1 MGEQGSGDKGG
12 HLGDN
17 TGDGGATDATAA
29 ADILR
34 TGRSASAGR
43 DVVAGRD
50 IGSGRDVGAW
60 GGILFQFWTTDSTT
74 DAGKGEDP
82 QRQVT
87 TPAGSGGYNGEG
99 ELGFAGGK
107 NPSAPDTATTPS
119 GVHSPSVSSDR
130 SADGELSAE
139 GSKTS
144 SLDESS
150 PVTTIARA
158 VALNLESH
166 LHGSRVR
173 EELGRTRTQM

>member
-99 ELGFAGGK
+99 ERGLAGGK

-119 GVHSPSVSSDR
+119 GVDSPSVSSER
-130 SADGELSAE
+130 SADDDLSAE
-139 GSKTS
+139 GSEM

-150 PVTTIARA
+150 PVPTIARA
-158 VALNLESH
+158 AALKLESH
-166 LHGSRVR
+166 LLGSRVG
-173 EELGRTRTQM
+173 EELGRTKTQM